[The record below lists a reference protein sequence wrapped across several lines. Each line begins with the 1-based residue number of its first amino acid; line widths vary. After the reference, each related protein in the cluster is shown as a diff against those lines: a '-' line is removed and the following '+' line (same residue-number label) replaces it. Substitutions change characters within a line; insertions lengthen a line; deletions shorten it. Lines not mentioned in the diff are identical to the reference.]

1 MNINRHAG
9 HGPFGNHRGFGPE
22 FQGEGDGPGGP
33 GGRGGK
39 GGRGP
44 GGRGPGFGGFGPGRP
59 FGPRG
64 RGRAGGPEAPD
75 ASDAAGW
82 FAGRLP
88 SDWFVGAPTVIVD
101 RDEILI
107 IGELPALEKAS
118 GEQDAAST
126 AAAEAGR
133 ISRFRDDTREQ
144 RIEIARQGQ
153 FRYGREISWGARLGN
168 SEELFTTASVP
179 VMTRLRQPE
188 RQILDTLVDSG
199 VARSRSDAL
208 VWAIRLVGEHA
219 DDWLGELRSAMEEVN
234 RLRNE
239 GPDLGSPSA

>member
-1 MNINRHAG
+1 MKTH
-9 HGPFGNHRGFGPE
+9 HHSEKSPFGRPAAPSFGPE
-22 FQGEGDGPGGP
+22 FEGEGEGPRGR
-33 GGRGGK
+33 GGRGGPR
-39 GGRGP
+39 RGP
-44 GGRGPGFGGFGPGRP
+44 GGFGGHGRP

-64 RGRAGGPEAPD
+64 RGRGGAPEAPD

-88 SDWFVGAPTVIVD
+88 SDWFVGAPTVTVD
-101 RDEILI
+101 RDEVLI
-107 IGELPALEKAS
+107 VGELPPLENGAEAL
-118 GEQDAAST
+118 DAAAV

-133 ISRFRDDTREQ
+133 ISRFREDTREA

-153 FRYGREISWGARLGN
+153 FRYGREISWGAKLGS

-188 RQILDTLVDSG
+188 RQVLDTLVDSG

-219 DDWLGELRSAMEEVN
+219 DDWLGDLRSAMEEVN
-234 RLRNE
+234 RLRTE
-239 GPDLGSPSA
+239 GPDLG